1 MTLPH
6 DVARCTGR
14 IKTAQT
20 AFDMSDAPTPSRHY
34 EFAHSCLHQ
43 ESGLVLNRIRALRD
57 IPAHGVKAGDLGG
70 YVESE
75 FNLEQ
80 GKRDSIVAVAQLS
93 PESTARLV
101 GRWPGWLRPCSPSP
115 RARPSSKGA
124 PIHQP
129 AARGLFYA
137 HAKEI
142 AMQITIHANALHIHL
157 GAEQRH
163 SMGDR
168 QSKAADTTP

>member
-75 FNLEQ
+75 CNLEQ
-80 GKRDSIVAVAQLS
+80 GSNAWVAEMAKVIGDARVSGDALVSGQARVMDSAQIKDY
-93 PESTARLV
+93 ARV
-101 GRWPGWLRPCSPSP
+101 
-115 RARPSSKGA
+115 
-124 PIHQP
+124 
-129 AARGLFYA
+129 
-137 HAKEI
+137 
-142 AMQITIHANALHIHL
+142 
-157 GAEQRH
+157 
-163 SMGDR
+163 GDR
-168 QSKAADTTP
+168 RCEYGCGDK